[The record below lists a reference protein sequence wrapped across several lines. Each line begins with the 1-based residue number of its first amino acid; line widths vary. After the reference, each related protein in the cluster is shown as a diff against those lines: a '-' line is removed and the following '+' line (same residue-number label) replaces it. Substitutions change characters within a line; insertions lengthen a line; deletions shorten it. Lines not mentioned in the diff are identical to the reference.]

1 MKKISNP
8 ILHVIRFVVK
18 HHILVLLIAVV
29 TTVFGLYL
37 ASKLEIDSDYSKLI
51 PDHYDSVQALER
63 VRERVGGEG
72 SDVAVGIISPSFEAS
87 KAFADSLIPR
97 AMKMVRRGQTEPYL
111 GSVEYDRE
119 TEFLKNNALFFATN
133 EELDVLT
140 RYLEDEI
147 ENQSLEANPFYF
159 DLGLDED
166 EEESDSLH
174 DADIEE
180 FTDLY
185 DWLVGKEYPVH
196 PDGTSMTLRFFPSGS
211 QTNIRYIRD
220 LYGDMETLIAEM
232 DPKSFHPD
240 MEIVLA
246 GRLLHRVVQ
255 VEAIRNDVAKTFGLG
270 AGAVLTIVLLYF
282 MYKSYTAQVG
292 RRFNARQLLI
302 ELARLPILA
311 IIIGLPLVMFLGW
324 TFGTAY
330 LWVGNLNLMTSTL
343 ALLLFGLG
351 IDFGVHFYG
360 RYSEERSRHDNYT
373 DAMVLTF
380 MSTGKAAM
388 IGAATTATSFF
399 MLTIADFRGFSEFG
413 FIAGT
418 GIVFAVIAM
427 IMVQP
432 AILVILERVGLLNLQ
447 SVHKIKD
454 ESYEVGK
461 RFPFAKTILTLST
474 ILFVVS
480 LATLPY
486 LEFEYNFNNLDPK
499 YPEYAAKKAIV
510 DGASSSRLG
519 SNPAYVVAD
528 TQEEAVEIAEI
539 LRTRV
544 ESDTTIVTVKDIIT
558 LQDRFPLTELTVD
571 ERLSRIATI
580 RELLGNAFL
589 SADSSENMLKL
600 RAAAQTTEAIRLDDV
615 PDYLRNLFT
624 DKTGQ
629 VGTFVI
635 IYPEGSLSDGRYS
648 MQFARDIAD
657 IQLADGSIHH
667 AGSTSL
673 VAADMLRL
681 MIEESPLMITL
692 VFLFIIGIMLY
703 YFRSWKWALLALTPL
718 IAGITLMLTIMT
730 LMGHK
735 LNFFNLVV
743 LPSMLGIGNDDGIH
757 LTHRYEELG
766 KGSIVEVM
774 RTTGEQCFITSLTTM
789 IGFLG
794 LMFSFHPGLRSIGEL
809 ALIGMITLLYTA
821 FLLLPALKQVL
832 EDYDRL

>member
-1 MKKISNP
+1 MKKITSP
-8 ILHVIRFVVK
+8 ILHIIRFVVK
-18 HHILVLLIAVV
+18 YPVLVLLVALI
-29 TTVFGLYL
+29 TTAAGLYL

-51 PDHYDSVQALER
+51 PEYYDSVQALER
-63 VRERVGGEG
+63 VRDRVGGEG

-87 KAFADSLIPR
+87 KAFADALIPR
-97 AMKMVRRGQTEPYL
+97 AMQMTRQGETSPYL
-111 GSVEYDRE
+111 GSVEYQRE

-133 EELDVLT
+133 DELEMLS

-147 ENQSLEANPFYF
+147 EKQSLEANPFFF

-166 EEESDSLH
+166 EEVADSLH

-185 DWLVGKEYPVH
+185 DWLVGKEYPTH

-220 LYGDMETLIAEM
+220 LYGDMEALIAEM

-270 AGAVLTIVLLYF
+270 AGAVLTLVLLYF

-292 RRFNARQLLI
+292 RHFNARQLLI
-302 ELARLPILA
+302 EIVRLPVLA

-360 RYSEERSRHDNYT
+360 RYAEERSRHDNYT
-373 DAMVLTF
+373 DAMVVTF

-418 GIVFAVIAM
+418 GIVYAVIAM

-447 SVHKIKD
+447 SVHKFKE
-454 ESYEVGK
+454 ESIETGK
-461 RFPFAKTILTLST
+461 RFPFARTIVAVSAV
-474 ILFVVS
+474 LFVVT
-480 LATLPY
+480 LITLPY
-486 LEFEYNFNNLDPK
+486 TEFEYNFNNLDPK

-528 TQEEAVEIAEI
+528 SQEEAVEIAEV
-539 LRTRV
+539 LRQRV
-544 ESDTTIVTVKDIIT
+544 DADTSIVTIKDIIT

-571 ERLSRIATI
+571 DRLSRIAGI

-589 SADSSENMLKL
+589 SADSSDNMLKL
-600 RAAAQTTEAIRLDDV
+600 RAAAQTTEPIKLDDV

-657 IQLADGSIHH
+657 ITLADGSVHH

-681 MIEESPLMITL
+681 MIEESPLMVTL
-692 VFLFIIGIMLY
+692 VFLFVIGIMLY

-718 IAGITLMLTIMT
+718 IAGITLMITIMT

-743 LPSMLGIGNDDGIH
+743 LPSMVGIGNDDGIH

-766 KGSIVEVM
+766 KGSVMEVM

-832 EDYDRL
+832 EDRNRL